1 MPRNLSDPM
10 FAAAGD
16 SFVEYNPLRSTHRI
30 PPRPEPLTR
39 PPVPE
44 KLPPYSF
51 YGSRTVCSMYEVG
64 SFRLDGEDAVELN
77 DVTINTFKRE
87 MKGMTSAAAF
97 VAATG
102 NNQLRAEEL
111 LKASGFVIQ
120 ATWPGNA
127 AARVT
132 FWLRLQRKE
141 EKGGPS

>member
-1 MPRNLSDPM
+1 MARNLSDPN
-10 FAAAGD
+10 D
-16 SFVEYNPLRSTHRI
+16 SFVEYNPLRSEHRI
-30 PPRPEPLTR
+30 PPRTEPYVVR
-39 PPVPE
+39 QAVPE

-51 YGSRTVCSMYEVG
+51 YGSRTVCSLYEVG

-141 EKGGPS
+141 EKGGSN